1 MASASDDGEGPA
13 SLLQG
18 GEATPYLTHTSKVCN
33 LNVDLTVTES
43 TISYTVTNVG
53 DDLSDV
59 TLDGAPFG
67 HHVAVTPNPLTTAA
81 GSQTYTFNESITQ
94 ATVVSV
100 VASGFLADG
109 QVCDATAS
117 NVIELPDTSRT
128 FDYRN

>member
-1 MASASDDGEGPA
+1 M
-13 SLLQG
+13 
-18 GEATPYLTHTSKVCN
+18 CN

-128 FDYRN
+128 FDYRD